1 MKILFRIMVIVLSL
15 VLIASAGGTLYY
27 YGKINRV
34 YEDESLN
41 IFGDNPKYH
50 FSLIL
55 QSDDDVYWQEFKEG
69 VFEAARAYNAAIE
82 LNPVNDL
89 ESSSKTVEYIDIAT
103 KSQVNG
109 IIVNGDN
116 TIEYNN
122 ALNEAAELKISIVL
136 AGEEAG
142 DSDKLTYVGT
152 NFYAYGVQAAKL
164 IAQIASEK
172 EKQVNLAVILSS
184 QNYEGTE
191 RVASL
196 HSDIMLN
203 GLRSEVDKD
212 LNINLMTTLY
222 RNSNLLGA
230 EDLTRNILT
239 QYQDINVIFCTNE
252 KDSVAAARVI
262 VERNLVGKVF
272 VVATDVTTEI
282 TNYIDKGIIYGVLD
296 RNGYEAGH
304 KSVEMLI
311 DNIGETFQSSYGY
324 VDIDIYTE
332 ANISTYRH

>member
-1 MKILFRIMVIVLSL
+1 MVIVLTL
-15 VLIASAGGTLYY
+15 LLIASAGGTLYY
-27 YGKINRV
+27 YGKINKV

-55 QSDDDVYWQEFKEG
+55 ESEDYVYWQDFKEG
-69 VFEAARAYNAAIE
+69 VFEAAKVNNAAIE

-89 ESSSKTVEYIDIAT
+89 DSSSKTVEYIDIAT

-109 IIVNGDN
+109 IITNGDN

-142 DSDKLTYVGT
+142 DSYKLSYVGT
-152 NFYAYGVQAAKL
+152 NFYEYGVQAAKL
-164 IAQIASEK
+164 IAQIGSEK
-172 EKQVNLAVILSS
+172 EEQVNLAVILSS
-184 QNYEGTE
+184 QSYEGTE

-203 GLRSEVDKD
+203 GLRNEVDKD
-212 LNINLMTTLY
+212 HNINLTTTLY
-222 RNSNLLGA
+222 RNSDLLGA

-282 TNYIDKGIIYGVLD
+282 INYIDKGIIYGVLD
-296 RNGYEAGH
+296 RNGYDAGN

-311 DNIGETFQSSYGY
+311 NNIGETFQSSYIY

-332 ANISTYRH
+332 ANISTYKH